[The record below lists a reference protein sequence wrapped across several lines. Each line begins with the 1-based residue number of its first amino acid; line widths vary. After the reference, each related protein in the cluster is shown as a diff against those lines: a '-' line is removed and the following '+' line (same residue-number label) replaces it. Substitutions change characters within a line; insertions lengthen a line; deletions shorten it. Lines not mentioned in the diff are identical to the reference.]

1 MWEAPSTYAI
11 PGFVFYRI
19 YYQHSNENMLYK
31 NVSSATVY
39 NLTGLIPAR
48 TYNIYVT
55 TVNNFFESG
64 PSNQINKTTRAG
76 GRY

>member
-1 MWEAPSTYAI
+1 
-11 PGFVFYRI
+11 
-19 YYQHSNENMLYK
+19 MLYK

-55 TVNNFFESG
+55 TVNKFFESG

-76 GRY
+76 GTY